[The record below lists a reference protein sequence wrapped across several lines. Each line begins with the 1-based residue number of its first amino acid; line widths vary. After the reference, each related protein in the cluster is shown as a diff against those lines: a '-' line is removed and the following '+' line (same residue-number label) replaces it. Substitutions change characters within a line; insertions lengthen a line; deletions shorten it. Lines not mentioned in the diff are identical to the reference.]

1 MAKNKVAQ
9 PAPDFIPDDAPE
21 FISDAEAPDFIS
33 DEEAGDVEGPGMIS
47 RLLDAYESVMG
58 APARQALIAPTQG
71 KNPITA
77 WKDQMGA
84 DPNTAPSGPMV
95 AEAYGVSDKPIST
108 VRVGGGL
115 MGLVPGI
122 LGLSPADIVG
132 GGIDLT
138 ASPDMAIGPV
148 VRGGGKAVSALR
160 GLDEVGAIGRNV
172 APAKKLAIGAPKAGL
187 ETVEKVNREAII
199 NAARNLG
206 VPTFEGQLGADK
218 FTQRLE
224 SILQESPSFVG
235 RMRQEKTRKAFEK
248 IGGNIEAALPKTNK
262 SKFVIGE
269 DVQAGILSDIE
280 KEREPISK
288 LYETVKE
295 SAGNIQVPPMSKGR
309 ISKNVGK
316 LEKFSGPAQS
326 LAERISKDILVIDN
340 LDDIKKLKTTINK
353 SLSPGAS
360 SAERDVVTK
369 VSRRLKALEE
379 NTVLREAV
387 KFSTET
393 KDPQA
398 KVLIESLIGD
408 RRAADKSWRGFMGG
422 LSQLSKGLGKGQIN
436 DAYQAERFIKDMV
449 PEKLVDRLSTQ
460 DNAGFVKFFANKYP
474 ERAKE
479 IFALQKE
486 KILGRA
492 TKGESINIKNALDSI
507 DNLSDEVRNLMF
519 TPEQLKTF
527 ADAKT
532 YVRSW
537 PVKFNPSDTAT
548 KQEYAGML
556 RGVYEAL
563 TLNARD
569 AAIVSTLKA
578 KGAYS
583 PEGFEALK
591 RVSMKGA
598 SGSLKSTS
606 AATRIK
612 ALGGGYHKEDK

>member
-160 GLDEVGAIGRNV
+160 GMDEVGAIGRGIPRAKNV
-172 APAKKLAIGAPKAGL
+172 VINPTAGTTTVDRANMQAIMDAAK
-187 ETVEKVNREAII
+187 E
-199 NAARNLG
+199 LG

-224 SILQESPSFVG
+224 GILQESPSIIG
-235 RMRQEKTRKAFEK
+235 RARQEKTRKAFEK
-248 IGGNIEAALPKTNK
+248 IGSQIENALPGTDK
-262 SKFVIGE
+262 SKFIVGS
-269 DVQAGILSDIE
+269 DVKEGILADLA

-288 LYETVKE
+288 LYESVKE

-326 LAERISKDILVIDN
+326 LAERLSKDILVIEN

-387 KFSTET
+387 KFSQET
-393 KDPQA
+393 KDPSA
-398 KVLIESLIGD
+398 RALIESLIVD
-408 RRAADKSWRGFMGG
+408 RKTADKSWRGFMGG
-422 LSQLSKGLGKGQIN
+422 LSELSKGLGKGQIN
-436 DAYQAERFIKDMV
+436 DAYQAERFIKDLV
-449 PEKLVDRLSTQ
+449 PEQLVDRLSTQ
-460 DNAGFVKFFANKYP
+460 NNAGFVKFFSSKYP

-479 IFALQKE
+479 IFSLQRE
-486 KILGRA
+486 KILGKA
-492 TKGESINIKNALDSI
+492 TKGDSVNIKQAVAAVD
-507 DNLSDEVRNLMF
+507 DLSQEVRNLMF
-519 TPEQLKTF
+519 TPEQLKKF
-527 ADAKT
+527 EAAKT
-532 YVRSW
+532 YVKSW
-537 PVKFNPSDTAT
+537 PKNFNPSETAT
-548 KQEYAGML
+548 KLDYLSFFKNPIDA
-556 RGVYEAL
+556 VSI
-563 TLNARD
+563 TARD
-569 AAIVSTLKA
+569 AGLSTLLKA

-583 PEGFEALK
+583 PEGFEAMK
-591 RVSMKGA
+591 RAGMKSVPA
-598 SGSLKSTS
+598 AQKATS

-612 ALGGGYHKEDK
+612 ALGGGYHKEEK